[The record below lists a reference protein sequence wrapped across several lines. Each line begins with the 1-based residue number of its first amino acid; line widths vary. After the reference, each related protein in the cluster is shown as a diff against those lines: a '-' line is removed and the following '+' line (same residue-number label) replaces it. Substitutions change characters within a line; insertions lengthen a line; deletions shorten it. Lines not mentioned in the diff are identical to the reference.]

1 MNLVE
6 TIKREWDHCIH
17 NGCKDDGT
25 LIGLPHPYTVPCIGN
40 RFQEMYYWDTSFINR
55 GLILSGRIQQA
66 VNNVE
71 NLFFLLDRYGF
82 VPNGNRT
89 YYLKNSQPP
98 FLSRMVADVAA
109 VTKDANWMKRA
120 VKYLIREHA
129 FWMKKRMSL

>member
-82 VPNGNRT
+82 VPNGNRRVIFPKHIIT
-89 YYLKNSQPP
+89 
-98 FLSRMVADVAA
+98 
-109 VTKDANWMKRA
+109 TKLNPN
-120 VKYLIREHA
+120 I
-129 FWMKKRMSL
+129 